1 MANTKTY
8 RIVVNGVQ
16 ESINAVDALN
26 KSLKDLEERIK
37 VLENKNLKLTGTGT
51 GGKTDAKASKQ
62 LQEQSKLEKQILET
76 EKKLEEVRDKNYQQL
91 LHMKE
96 ELREYTQIA
105 KSAAAAEEN
114 RQGLYD
120 PNTMLGMKGQLRSI
134 KQEMQTLDV
143 NSDRFKELI
152 AQANTLNSKLKEI
165 ESGYGQYGRNVGN
178 YANGVADG
186 MNKIKVAVGDTTR
199 EYDNYRQAV
208 KALREERFS
217 LSQTLGQESEQYK
230 QIDRALKTLESDY
243 KDLNMSSRFMDNMLD
258 TMQSFTALAAVGQ
271 GLSMLFGIDDQDFQK
286 AMQKFAAFSMI
297 LQGVEVIMKQ
307 IQSKQGLLAKGW
319 NKMST
324 EIDKVTEKLQL
335 FIAKYEAL
343 NFNKKYGTSSR
354 EWLGIDADD
363 ILKIVNGSPER
374 RQRMKEEALKGWT
387 KDYQAMGK
395 SAEEAATLAQKKMD
409 SLLKSM
415 NRVTKAAKLLK
426 FALGAIGVGL
436 MFFLPDIIEG
446 ISNMAKNLNSS
457 KVAAEQ
463 AEMALNTLNRALKTQ
478 MDLISSSYLK
488 GWISDERFLT
498 DVYKAQT
505 DAIVK
510 QIDALQERARTL
522 KETFNL
528 SSFDNFKKYFTST
541 QNIEFRG
548 QKFNGETTVGAGR
561 VLPMLFT
568 GFFNNNDLERTVK
581 SIGEVEAEWRKCNQ
595 AISEGK
601 DYFDKWGSG
610 FKDWFKS
617 LYTTMKDTEE
627 VMRGMGNIKLS
638 DTVADFQRVSDQFN
652 KGKISAEQYQ
662 KELARLR
669 NEMNNNQILQSV
681 IANLD
686 KYIPDEKVRTAV
698 QNIINEIYR
707 LDDAFNMTSPEQI
720 HYWNQ
725 VRIDAMKDGYAKA
738 KAQIDENERY
748 EIQQRAHTEE
758 QVTLLHNKYARQR
771 QEAQER
777 YNKKNVKS
785 TKDTGKKLRDV
796 ENELIALRIENMK
809 NGMEKALAQIENER
823 RLALQKAKENGIKVG
838 EMTLEINKKYD
849 QKILEEKRKW
859 AFDMMKTYEDLEAR
873 IQQINRAT
881 FETEVTTATQ
891 KVRSREKNNT
901 YDTGYSFITPSTF
914 DDTKKL
920 EEYYRNVLK
929 IQEETADKEQTIR
942 QDSLD
947 RILEY
952 DQKEEELRHKRLIDL
967 NNGEYI
973 QQLRAGLI
981 TQEEYDELIE
991 KEGYAHTARMNALQR
1006 KYEAESSASTEEHL
1020 ESIYSMYDT
1029 YWGNIINNVRKDY
1042 DDISEILDK
1051 QPVRDKGGWGIVNI
1065 GATSTAYNKALD
1077 MYDNLKNN
1085 IIKKQME
1092 LARALNEHRISPE
1105 DFAIRQGELKAEI
1118 KAIDESVENV
1128 KLRQRELVGEFMQSI
1143 QQYIQ
1148 AGLQAVSDLMR
1159 SIWEYQDAQYE
1170 YEMNQLEK
1178 QIDEYAELL
1187 DKQKEI
1193 TEQHKDAIDDI
1204 EDELATSRGDRRQ
1217 HLIDQLNEEIA
1228 AQRRSMIEQKR
1239 IEREE
1244 EKLKKKKEREE
1255 EAQRK
1260 REHQRQVQ
1268 QAFISWHLSIANGLA
1283 TQPFMPVGLAMGAL
1297 ATALGA
1303 VQYAL
1308 VKSQKYAEGGQL
1320 SGGLIQGKSHSQGG
1334 VKVLGGR
1341 AEVEGGEFIT
1351 NKRTTAQNLDLLEY
1365 INSKKKKVDISDL
1378 IQFYNGGKVRNNI
1391 TKNVRTKFAD
1401 GGVVPSLRTDIDIN
1415 DRLLTAIEDYAERDV
1430 VVSVVDINRRQ
1441 QAVKNVQVLAG
1452 LND

>member
-1 MANTKTY
+1 
-8 RIVVNGVQ
+8 
-16 ESINAVDALN
+16 
-26 KSLKDLEERIK
+26 
-37 VLENKNLKLTGTGT
+37 
-51 GGKTDAKASKQ
+51 
-62 LQEQSKLEKQILET
+62 
-76 EKKLEEVRDKNYQQL
+76 
-91 LHMKE
+91 
-96 ELREYTQIA
+96 
-105 KSAAAAEEN
+105 
-114 RQGLYD
+114 
-120 PNTMLGMKGQLRSI
+120 
-134 KQEMQTLDV
+134 
-143 NSDRFKELI
+143 
-152 AQANTLNSKLKEI
+152 
-165 ESGYGQYGRNVGN
+165 
-178 YANGVADG
+178 

-271 GLSMLFGIDDQDFQK
+271 GISMLFGIDDQDFQK

-335 FIAKYEAL
+335 FVAKYEAWR
-343 NFNKKYGTSSR
+343 FNKKYETSGSQYFKDR
-354 EWLGIDADD
+354 YGLDAGD
-363 ILKIVNGSPER
+363 ILKAMKGSPEQW
-374 RQRMKEEALKGWT
+374 QRMKDTALQGWT
-387 KDYQAMGK
+387 EEYRAMGK
-395 SAEEAATLAQKKMD
+395 SAEEAATLAQKRMD

-415 NRVTKAAKLLK
+415 NRVTRSAKLLK
-426 FALGAIGVGL
+426 VALGAIGVGL

-446 ISNMAKNLNSS
+446 ISNFVKNLDSS
-457 KVAAEQ
+457 KIAAEQ

-528 SSFDNFKKYFTST
+528 SSWDNFKKYFTST

-617 LYTTMKDTEE
+617 LYTTVNDTEE

-686 KYIPDEKVRTAV
+686 KYIPDEKVRAAV
-698 QNIINEIYR
+698 QNIINDIYR

-758 QVTLLHNKYARQR
+758 QIKLLNAKYARQR

-777 YNKKNVKS
+777 YNKKNQKS
-785 TKDTGKKLRDV
+785 AKSNGKKLIDIQ
-796 ENELIALRIENMK
+796 NEIEALRIENMEEGEK
-809 NGMEKALAQIENER
+809 KAIKALEHER
-823 RLALQKAKENGIKVG
+823 DVALQKAKEYGKYAAEYEALIK
-838 EMTLEINKKYD
+838 EKYRKKIED
-849 QKILEEKRKW
+849 EERKW
-859 AFDMMKTYEDLEAR
+859 RFNRLKAYEDFLAR
-873 IQQINRAT
+873 IEQLNRAT
-881 FETEVTTATQ
+881 FETETATATQ
-891 KVRSREKNNT
+891 KVRSREKDNI
-901 YDTGYSFITPSTF
+901 YGTGYDFITPSTF

-920 EEYYRNVLK
+920 EEYYKEVLR

-967 NNGEYI
+967 DGGEYI

-981 TQEEYDELIE
+981 SQEEYDELIE

-1118 KAIDESVENV
+1118 KTIDESVENV

-1308 VKSQKYAEGGQL
+1308 VKSQKYADGGI
-1320 SGGLIQGKSHSQGG
+1320 IQGRSHAQGG

>member
-37 VLENKNLKLTGTGT
+37 VLENKNLKLTGTAT

-134 KQEMQTLDV
+134 KQEMQTLDI
-143 NSDRFKELI
+143 NSDRFKELTS
-152 AQANTLNSKLKEI
+152 QAATLNNQLKQLEQ
-165 ESGYGQYGRNVGN
+165 GYGQYGRNVGN
-178 YANGVADG
+178 YANGVAEG

-230 QIDRALKTLESDY
+230 QIDKALKTLESDY
-243 KDLNMSSRFMDNMLD
+243 KDLNMSSKFMDNMLD
-258 TMQSFTALAAVGQ
+258 TMQSFAALASVGQ
-271 GLSMLFGIDDQDFQK
+271 GLSMFLGIDDEDFQRT
-286 AMQKFAAFSMI
+286 MQKFAGLTLV
-297 LQGVEVIMKQ
+297 LQGLEKLMIQ
-307 IQSKQGLLAKGW
+307 IRTEQGLFGQGW
-319 NKMST
+319 ARISNEVDKLFSKFKRNKEIKAYSKAFKEFGEEVESLSRLMLRFREGGVAAEGIT
-324 EIDKVTEKLQL
+324 EEAIENQFKKFSNKTGKSVEQL
-335 FIAKYEAL
+335 
-343 NFNKKYGTSSR
+343 KKEVNATIKSVEHAGYR
-354 EWLGIDADD
+354 
-363 ILKIVNGSPER
+363 IVNIFKNISRLITG
-374 RQRMKEEALKGWT
+374 ALTAG
-387 KDYQAMGK
+387 
-395 SAEEAATLAQKKMD
+395 
-409 SLLKSM
+409 LLY
-415 NRVTKAAKLLK
+415 
-426 FALGAIGVGL
+426 
-436 MFFLPDIIEG
+436 FLPDILEG
-446 ISNMAKNLNSS
+446 LEKMAKNLNSS
-457 KVAAEQ
+457 KVAAEN
-463 AEMALNTLNRALKTQ
+463 AEMALNTLNRTLKTQ
-478 MDLISSSYLK
+478 MDLLSSQYLRK
-488 GWISDERFLT
+488 EITDQEYLT
-498 DVYKAQT
+498 RVYDAQT
-505 DAIVK
+505 NAIVK
-510 QIDALQERARTL
+510 QIDALQERASTME
-522 KETFNL
+522 KTFGY
-528 SSFDNFKKYFTST
+528 FKNWDKFFTST
-541 QNIEFRG
+541 KNLEFTG
-548 QKFNGETTVGAGR
+548 EKLTGETTVGRGR
-561 VLPMLFT
+561 LSSTFWI
-568 GFFNNNDLERTVK
+568 GNYSKNDFEYTVK
-581 SIGEVEAEWRKCNQ
+581 NIEEVEKAWRECNE
-595 AISEGK
+595 ALKEGK
-601 DYFDKWGSG
+601 DYFDKWGTG
-610 FKDWFKS
+610 LGGWFNS
-617 LYTTMKDTEE
+617 LFVTMKDTEE

-686 KYIPDEKVRTAV
+686 KYIPDEKVRAAV

-914 DDTKKL
+914 DDTTEL
-920 EEYYRNVLK
+920 EAYYRNVLK
-929 IQEETADKEQTIR
+929 IQEEAADKEQLIR
-942 QDSLD
+942 QESLD

-1118 KAIDESVENV
+1118 KTIDESVENV

>member
-37 VLENKNLKLTGTGT
+37 VLENKNLKLTGTAT

-152 AQANTLNSKLKEI
+152 AQANTLNTKLKEI

-199 EYDNYRQAV
+199 EYNNYRQAV
-208 KALREERFS
+208 KALREERFN

-243 KDLNMSSRFMDNMLD
+243 ADLNKSSRFMDNMLD
-258 TMQSFTALAAVGQ
+258 TMQGFTALAAVGQ
-271 GLSMLFGIDDQDFQK
+271 GLSMFFDIDDQDFQK
-286 AMQKFAAFSMI
+286 SIQKFAGLTLV
-297 LQGVEVIMKQ
+297 LQGLEKVMLQ
-307 IQSKQGLLAKGW
+307 IETRQGYIGKG
-319 NKMST
+319 M
-324 EIDKVTEKLQL
+324 
-335 FIAKYEAL
+335 
-343 NFNKKYGTSSR
+343 
-354 EWLGIDADD
+354 
-363 ILKIVNGSPER
+363 
-374 RQRMKEEALKGWT
+374 
-387 KDYQAMGK
+387 
-395 SAEEAATLAQKKMD
+395 
-409 SLLKSM
+409 
-415 NRVTKAAKLLK
+415 AKLLDISDKLGKK
-426 FALGAIGVGL
+426 FTESFLANPIWNKYGKDIGDLSKTAAKNVAGLVSQDDLEKKLKEVAEKTGLSYEELGNKVNAVLKSIGNKSKILVNTMKWVSKAITGILTGGIL
-436 MFFLPDIIEG
+436 LFLPDIIEG
-446 ISNMAKNLNSS
+446 ISNLVKNLNHT
-457 KVAAEQ
+457 KVAAEN
-463 AEMALNTLNRALKTQ
+463 AEMALNTLNRTLKTQ
-478 MDLISSSYLK
+478 MDLLSSQYLSK
-488 GWISDERFLT
+488 EINDQEYLT
-498 DVYKAQT
+498 KVYDAQT
-505 DAIVK
+505 NALVK

-522 KETFNL
+522 KESFNF
-528 SSFDNFKKYFTST
+528 SSLGNIGNFFTST
-541 QNIEFRG
+541 QNVEFRG
-548 QKFNGETTVGAGR
+548 QKFNGTTTVGHGR
-561 VLPMLFT
+561 LGALLKPY
-568 GFFNNNDLERTVK
+568 GNDLNITVK
-581 SIGEVEAEWRKCNQ
+581 SIQEVENAWKQCNE
-595 AISEGK
+595 ALKNGN
-601 DYFDKWGSG
+601 DYFTQMAENSENWAEKLVYHWYGLSV
-610 FKDWFKS
+610 
-617 LYTTMKDTEE
+617 TMKDTEE

-638 DTVADFQRVSDQFN
+638 DTIAEFQRINDQFAKN
-652 KGKISAEQYQ
+652 PKNVEEYRKGLE
-662 KELARLR
+662 RLR
-669 NEMNNNQILQSV
+669 KEMNSNEILQSV

-758 QVTLLHNKYARQR
+758 QITLLHNKYNRQR

-777 YNKKNVKS
+777 YNKKNQKS
-785 TKDTGKKLRDV
+785 AKSNGKKLIDIQ
-796 ENELIALRIENMK
+796 NEIEALRIENMEEGEK
-809 NGMEKALAQIENER
+809 KAIKALEHER
-823 RLALQKAKENGIKVG
+823 DVALQKAKEYGKYAAEYEALIK
-838 EMTLEINKKYD
+838 EKYRKKIED
-849 QKILEEKRKW
+849 EERKW
-859 AFDMMKTYEDLEAR
+859 RFNRLKAYEDFLAR
-873 IQQINRAT
+873 IEQLNRAT
-881 FETEVTTATQ
+881 FETETATATQ
-891 KVRSREKNNT
+891 KVRSREKDNI
-901 YDTGYSFITPSTF
+901 YGTGYDFITPSTF

-967 NNGEYI
+967 DGGEYI

-981 TQEEYDELIE
+981 SQEEYDELIE

-1020 ESIYSMYDT
+1020 ESIYTMYDT
-1029 YWGNIINNVRKDY
+1029 YWGNIVNNVRKDY
-1042 DDISEILDK
+1042 DNISEILDK

-1148 AGLQAVSDLMR
+1148 AGLQAVSELMR

-1297 ATALGA
+1297 APALGA

-1308 VKSQKYAEGGQL
+1308 VKSQKYADGGV
-1320 SGGLIQGKSHSQGG
+1320 IQGRSHAQGG

-1415 DRLLTAIEDYAERDV
+1415 DRLLTAIEEYAERDV

>member
-16 ESINAVDALN
+16 ESINAVDSLN

-37 VLENKNLKLTGTGT
+37 VLENKNLKLTGTAT

-271 GLSMLFGIDDQDFQK
+271 GISMLFGIDDQDFQK

-335 FIAKYEAL
+335 FVAKYEAWR
-343 NFNKKYGTSSR
+343 FNKKYETSGSQYFKDR
-354 EWLGIDADD
+354 YGLDAGD
-363 ILKIVNGSPER
+363 ILKAMKGSPEQW
-374 RQRMKEEALKGWT
+374 QRMKDTALQGWT
-387 KDYQAMGK
+387 EEYRAMGK
-395 SAEEAATLAQKKMD
+395 SAEEAATLAQKRMD

-415 NRVTKAAKLLK
+415 NRVTRSAKLLK
-426 FALGAIGVGL
+426 VALGAIGVGL

-446 ISNMAKNLNSS
+446 ISNFVKNLDSS
-457 KVAAEQ
+457 KIAAEQ

-528 SSFDNFKKYFTST
+528 SSWDNFKKYFTST

-617 LYTTMKDTEE
+617 LYTTVNDTEE

-686 KYIPDEKVRTAV
+686 KYIPDEKVRAAV
-698 QNIINEIYR
+698 QNIINDIYR

-1308 VKSQKYAEGGQL
+1308 VKSQKYADGGV
-1320 SGGLIQGKSHSQGG
+1320 IQGRSHAQGG